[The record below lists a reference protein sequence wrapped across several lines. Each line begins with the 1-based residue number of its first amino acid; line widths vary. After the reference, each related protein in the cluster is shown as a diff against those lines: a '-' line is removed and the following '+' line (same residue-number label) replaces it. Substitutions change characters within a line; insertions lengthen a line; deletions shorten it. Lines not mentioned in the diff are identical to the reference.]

1 MPKLNNSKNQITKIQ
16 QIIKQYTITTK
27 SNDQVEKRSYINN
40 LVNNYKLNR
49 KDKQY
54 INRWIT
60 NNIFQQSEQQQQ
72 TRFQITKNK
81 NKNKW
86 KKNKIKKN

>member
-54 INRWIT
+54 INRWIN